1 MKTLPIPIGS
11 YQVGIAKY
19 DLTDPCRKE
28 IEHPHGRLIPIQIY
42 FPIGKGSHS
51 QHHKVFEERVAGNW
65 PPLDVEVYSRMADL
79 TLIEGKTKHPLI
91 LLNHGDTVA
100 MTDYGFI
107 AEDLASHGYVVV
119 AIQHQLNTDPEEP
132 TFWKQRSCSRYGKV
146 IDNILYVFQWLQ
158 DNQTTLFNDAL
169 DLKKVGLIGHSMGG
183 NALLLLASRASCVFK
198 EKQKNTLL
206 PHVDSEGVKEAL
218 IVMDTGGFPY
228 PAHDQYPLF
237 LLLSEEREDY
247 QKKSGAHEEIVQIGH
262 QVKYYKGSKHIS
274 FMDHGYIDPPNP
286 VNPEERYFN
295 GTLEERKLFFDQVR
309 KDIREFLVKSCI
321 GNSVNN
327 F

>member
-1 MKTLPIPIGS
+1 MKALPIPTGS

-19 DLTDPCRKE
+19 DLTDPYRKE

-42 FPIGKGSHS
+42 FPIGKGSHYL
-51 QHHKVFEERVAGNW
+51 HPKVFEERVAGNW

-79 TLIEGKTKHPLI
+79 CLLPSETKHPLI

-107 AEDLASHGYVVV
+107 ADDLASHGYVVV
-119 AIQHQLNTDPEEP
+119 SIQHQLNTDPEEP

-169 DLKKVGLIGHSMGG
+169 DLKKAGLIGHSMGG
-183 NALLLLASRASCVFK
+183 NALLLLASRASSAFK
-198 EKQKNTLL
+198 EKQKSTLL
-206 PHVDSEGVKEAL
+206 PHVDAAGVKEAL

-228 PAHDQYPLF
+228 PAHGQYPLF

-247 QKKSGAHEEIVQIGH
+247 QKKSGANEEMVQIGH

-286 VNPEERYFN
+286 VNPEEHYFN
-295 GTLEERKLFFDQVR
+295 GSLEDRKAFFHLMR
-309 KDIREFLVKSCI
+309 KDIREFLVKNGI
-321 GNSVNN
+321 GAT
-327 F
+327 